1 MTTTQHILLLED
13 DPNLGQIIQESLEH
27 EDYAVTLLPNGEAG
41 LAAVRDRTFHCC
53 LVDVMMPRMD
63 GFTFARELRQENR
76 RLPLIFLTAKSLTE
90 DKVTGFKIGCDD
102 YITKPFSM
110 EELVL
115 RIQAVLRR
123 RGDENDAGGP
133 DTDDAAFPDSF
144 EIGTISFEYPRQILR
159 CGEQERR
166 LTAKESALLRLLC
179 VYRNRTLDR
188 SFALRSI
195 WGDDS
200 YHAGRSMD
208 VFISRLRKY
217 LRQDPRVEIKTIHGQ
232 GFRLLVD

>member
-1 MTTTQHILLLED
+1 
-13 DPNLGQIIQESLEH
+13 
-27 EDYAVTLLPNGEAG
+27 
-41 LAAVRDRTFHCC
+41 
-53 LVDVMMPRMD
+53 
-63 GFTFARELRQENR
+63 
-76 RLPLIFLTAKSLTE
+76 
-90 DKVTGFKIGCDD
+90 
-102 YITKPFSM
+102 
-110 EELVL
+110 
-115 RIQAVLRR
+115 VLRR
-123 RGDENDAGGP
+123 RGDENAAGGP

-144 EIGTISFEYPRQILR
+144 EIGTFSFEYPRQILR
-159 CGEQERR
+159 CGAQERR